1 MALKRTAHANWKGTL
16 KDGSG
21 SMDFGTYKNLNY
33 GFTSRFENGEGTNPE
48 ELIAAAH
55 AGCFTMAFNVALER
69 AGFLPDYVDTDANVK
84 FEKLDEG
91 WRITNIHLV
100 TTAKI
105 DGISNDQ
112 FQEIA
117 NNSKNGCPISNALA
131 AIPITLE
138 ANLT

>member
-1 MALKRTAHANWKGTL
+1 
-16 KDGSG
+16 
-21 SMDFGTYKNLNY
+21 
-33 GFTSRFENGEGTNPE
+33 
-48 ELIAAAH
+48 
-55 AGCFTMAFNVALER
+55 MAFNVALER

-105 DGISNDQ
+105 DGIGNDQ

-138 ANLT
+138 ANLA